1 LTLDIGYLTFK
12 FMGAIFNTFL
22 YQPLL
27 NIFVALYNLIPG
39 HDVGIVIIVITIL
52 LRIALY
58 PLTNKSLKAQKDLQE
73 LQPKLEEIKTKYKD
87 DKQGQAQATMELYKN
102 NKVNPFA
109 SCLPLIV
116 QLVIL
121 IALYQVL
128 RNMLDPAYDIASHL
142 YSFVKNPGVINQIS
156 FGFLNLAEKSIV
168 LAVLAGAAQ
177 FWQAKSMSTKRPPVA
192 SGVGGKDEGMMV
204 IMNKQMLYMM
214 PVMTVFIGIS
224 LPAGLT
230 LYWFWSTLLMALQ
243 QVWLFSAKGAASA
256 SGMGPTS
263 GGKDGP
269 STGDTKVIEGKIAK

>member
-1 LTLDIGYLTFK
+1 
-12 FMGAIFNTFL
+12 MGAIFNTFL
-22 YQPLL
+22 YQPLF
-27 NIFVALYNLIPG
+27 NIFVALYNLIPT
-39 HDVGIVIIVITIL
+39 HDVGIVIIIITIL
-52 LRIALY
+52 LRLALY

-109 SCLPLIV
+109 SCLPLV
-116 QLVIL
+116 AQLIIL

-128 RNMLDPAYDIASHL
+128 RNMLNPAYDIASHL
-142 YSFVKNPGVINQIS
+142 YSFIKNPGVINQMS
-156 FGFLNLAEKSIV
+156 FGFLDLAHRSIV

-192 SGVGGKDEGMMV
+192 AGAGGKDENMMV

-214 PVMTVFIGIS
+214 PAMTVFIGIS

-243 QVWLFSAKGAASA
+243 QVWLFKKKNETP
-256 SGMGPTS
+256 PTPP
-263 GGKDGP
+263 G
-269 STGDTKVIEGKIAK
+269 VIEGKIVE